1 MVYYKSKR
9 TFLSFARR
17 SHYFVLQFLSKRM
30 KQRKSIDVSASGASF
45 KLEPVGK
52 IEPRYFSLLITSGL
66 IMCC

>member
-9 TFLSFARR
+9 TFCLLPGAHIILCFNF
-17 SHYFVLQFLSKRM
+17 YPKM
-30 KQRKSIDVSASGASF
+30 KQRKSIDVSASGVSF